1 MKILVTGAEGFTGQY
16 FTAEALKNGHEVI
29 ALKSNLNDASSL
41 NLEILSIVPDAVV
54 HLAAISFVGHDN
66 DDDFY
71 HVNVIGTLNLLKA
84 LIHSCPTPPRV
95 LLASSAN
102 IYGTPD
108 IEMIDESV
116 VAAPVNHYAVSKLA
130 MEFMVK
136 TYFDKLPIVI
146 TRPFNY
152 TGAGQHENFLIPK
165 IVAHFKRGD
174 KVIEL
179 GNLDVSRDFSDVRDV
194 VASYLSLLDSNVSS
208 TFVNICSGQAI
219 ALRDAISLMNIIAG
233 YEIEVKVNPVFVRA
247 NEIPRLCGNNDY
259 LKKLINFSP
268 KYTFN
273 KTLKSMFNTV
283 A

>member
-1 MKILVTGAEGFTGQY
+1 MKILVTGADGFTGKY
-16 FTAEALKNGHEVI
+16 FTAEALKNGHEII
-29 ALKSNLNDASSL
+29 ALKSNLNDLAL
-41 NLEILSIVPDAVV
+41 LKQEVLSVVPDAVV
-54 HLAAISFVGHDN
+54 HLAAISFVGHYN
-66 DDDFY
+66 DDEFY
-71 HVNVIGTLNLLKA
+71 QVNVIGTLNLLNA
-84 LIHSCPTPPRV
+84 LLQSCTTPPRV

-102 IYGTPD
+102 IYGLPD

-116 VAAPVNHYAVSKLA
+116 IAAPVNHYAVSKLA

-165 IVAHFKRGD
+165 LVTHFKRGE

-194 VASYLSLLDSNVSS
+194 AASYLSLLESNSS
-208 TFVNICSGQAI
+208 SIVVNICSGHAI
-219 ALRDAISLMNIIAG
+219 ALRDAINMMNIIAG
-233 YEIEVKVNPVFVRA
+233 YEIEVKVNPAFVRA

-268 KYTFN
+268 KYTFDQ
-273 KTLKSMFNTV
+273 TLTSMFNVV

>member
-1 MKILVTGAEGFTGQY
+1 MKILVTGADGFTGKY
-16 FTAEALKNGHEVI
+16 FIAEAKKNGHEII
-29 ALKSNLNDASSL
+29 ALKSNLNDVALL

-66 DDDFY
+66 DDEFY

-84 LIHSCPTPPRV
+84 LIQSCPTPPRV

-116 VAAPVNHYAVSKLA
+116 IAAPVNHYAVSKLA

-165 IVAHFKRGD
+165 IVAHFQRGD

-194 VASYLSLLDSNVSS
+194 VASYLSLLDSNASS

-219 ALRDAISLMNIIAG
+219 ALRDAINMMNIIAG
-233 YEIEVKVNPVFVRA
+233 YEIEVKVNPAFVRA
-247 NEIPRLCGNNDY
+247 NEIPRLCGNNNY

-268 KYTFN
+268 KYTFDQ
-273 KTLKSMFNTV
+273 TLKSMFNAV

>member
-1 MKILVTGAEGFTGQY
+1 MKILVTGADGFTGKY
-16 FTAEALKNGHEVI
+16 FTAEAIKNGHEII
-29 ALKSNLNDASSL
+29 ALKSNLNDVASL
-41 NLEILSIVPDAVV
+41 NKEVLSVIPDAVV
-54 HLAAISFVGHDN
+54 HLAAISFVGHKN
-66 DDDFY
+66 DDEFY

-84 LIHSCPTPPRV
+84 LIQSCPTPPRI
-95 LLASSAN
+95 LIASSAN

-108 IEMIDESV
+108 IEMIDELV
-116 VAAPVNHYAVSKLA
+116 IAAPVNHYAVSKLA

-165 IVAHFKRGD
+165 IVAHFQRGE
-174 KVIEL
+174 KFIEL

-194 VASYLSLLDSNVSS
+194 VTSYLNLLDSNVSS
-208 TFVNICSGQAI
+208 TIVNICSGQAI
-219 ALRDAISLMNIIAG
+219 ALREAVRMMNIIAG
-233 YEIEVKVNPVFVRA
+233 YEIEVKVNSAFMRA

-259 LKKLINFSP
+259 LKKLIKFSP
-268 KYTFN
+268 KYTFDQ
-273 KTLKSMFNTV
+273 TLKSMFNAV

>member
-1 MKILVTGAEGFTGQY
+1 MKILVTGADGFTGKY
-16 FTAEALKNGHEVI
+16 FTAEALKNGHEII
-29 ALKSNLNDASSL
+29 ALKSNLNDLASL
-41 NLEILSIVPDAVV
+41 NQEVLSVVPDAVV
-54 HLAAISFVGHDN
+54 HLAAISFVGHNN
-66 DDDFY
+66 DDEFY
-71 HVNVIGTLNLLKA
+71 QVNVIGTLNLLNA
-84 LIHSCPTPPRV
+84 LLQSCTTPPRV

-116 VAAPVNHYAVSKLA
+116 IAAPVNHYAVSKLA

-165 IVAHFKRGD
+165 LVTHFKRGE

-194 VASYLSLLDSNVSS
+194 AASYLSLLESNSS
-208 TFVNICSGQAI
+208 SIVVNICSGHSI
-219 ALRDAISLMNIIAG
+219 ALRDAINMMNIIAG
-233 YEIEVKVNPVFVRA
+233 YEIEVKVNPAFVRA

-268 KYTFN
+268 KYTFDQ
-273 KTLKSMFNTV
+273 TLTSMFNVV

>member
-1 MKILVTGAEGFTGQY
+1 MKILVTGADGFTGKY
-16 FTAEALKNGHEVI
+16 FTAEAIKNGYEII
-29 ALKSNLNDASSL
+29 ALKSNLNDVASL
-41 NLEILSIVPDAVV
+41 NKEVLSVIPDAVV
-54 HLAAISFVGHDN
+54 HLAAISFVGHKN
-66 DDDFY
+66 DDEFY

-84 LIHSCPTPPRV
+84 LIQSCPTPPRV
-95 LLASSAN
+95 LIASSAN

-108 IEMIDESV
+108 IEMIDELV
-116 VAAPVNHYAVSKLA
+116 IAAPVNHYAVSKLA

-165 IVAHFKRGD
+165 IVAHFQRGE
-174 KVIEL
+174 KFIEL

-194 VASYLSLLDSNVSS
+194 VTSYLNLLDSNVSS
-208 TFVNICSGQAI
+208 TIVNICSGQAI
-219 ALRDAISLMNIIAG
+219 ALREAVRMMNIIAG
-233 YEIEVKVNPVFVRA
+233 YEIEVKVNSAFMRA

-259 LKKLINFSP
+259 LKKLIKFSP
-268 KYTFN
+268 KYTFDQ
-273 KTLKSMFNTV
+273 TLKSMFNAV

>member
-1 MKILVTGAEGFTGQY
+1 MTGADGFTGKY
-16 FTAEALKNGHEVI
+16 FIAEAKKNGHEII
-29 ALKSNLNDASSL
+29 ALKSNLNDVALL

-66 DDDFY
+66 DDEFY

-84 LIHSCPTPPRV
+84 LIQSCPTPPRV

-116 VAAPVNHYAVSKLA
+116 IAAPVNHYAVSKLA

-165 IVAHFKRGD
+165 IVAHFQRGD

-194 VASYLSLLDSNVSS
+194 VASYLSLLDSNASS

-219 ALRDAISLMNIIAG
+219 ALRDAINMMNIIAG
-233 YEIEVKVNPVFVRA
+233 YEIEVKVNPAFVRA
-247 NEIPRLCGNNDY
+247 NEIPRLCGNNNY

-268 KYTFN
+268 KYTFDQ
-273 KTLKSMFNTV
+273 TLKSMFNAV

>member
-1 MKILVTGAEGFTGQY
+1 MKILVTGADGFTGKY
-16 FTAEALKNGHEVI
+16 FTAEAIKNGHEII
-29 ALKSNLNDASSL
+29 ALKSNLNDVAAL
-41 NLEILSIVPDAVV
+41 NQEVLSVIPDAVV
-54 HLAAISFVGHDN
+54 HLAAISFVGHKN
-66 DDDFY
+66 DSDFY

-84 LIHSCPTPPRV
+84 LIQSCPTPPRV

-108 IEMIDESV
+108 IEMIDELV
-116 VAAPVNHYAVSKLA
+116 IAAPVNHYAVSKLA

-165 IVAHFKRGD
+165 IVAHFQRGE
-174 KVIEL
+174 KFIEL

-194 VASYLSLLDSNVSS
+194 VSSYLSLLDSNVSS
-208 TFVNICSGQAI
+208 TIVNICSGQAI
-219 ALRDAISLMNIIAG
+219 ALREAVRMMNIIAG
-233 YEIEVKVNPVFVRA
+233 YEIEVKVNPAFMRA

-259 LKKLINFSP
+259 LKKLIKFSP
-268 KYTFN
+268 KYAFDQ
-273 KTLKSMFNTV
+273 TLKSMFNAV

>member
-1 MKILVTGAEGFTGQY
+1 MKILVTGADGFTGKY
-16 FTAEALKNGHEVI
+16 FTAEALKNGHEII
-29 ALKSNLNDASSL
+29 ALKSNLNDVALL
-41 NLEILSIVPDAVV
+41 NQEVLSVVPDAVV
-54 HLAAISFVGHDN
+54 HLAAISFVGHNN
-66 DDDFY
+66 DDEFY
-71 HVNVIGTLNLLKA
+71 QVNVIGTLNLLNA
-84 LIHSCPTPPRV
+84 LLQSCTTPPRV

-116 VAAPVNHYAVSKLA
+116 IAAPVNHYAASKLA

-165 IVAHFKRGD
+165 LVTHFKRGE

-194 VASYLSLLDSNVSS
+194 AASYLSLLESNSS
-208 TFVNICSGQAI
+208 SIVVNICSGHAI
-219 ALRDAISLMNIIAG
+219 ALRDAINMMNIIAG
-233 YEIEVKVNPVFVRA
+233 YEIEVKVNPAFVRA

-268 KYTFN
+268 KYTFDQ
-273 KTLKSMFNTV
+273 TLTSMFNVV

>member
-16 FTAEALKNGHEVI
+16 FKAEALKFGHEVI
-29 ALKSNLNDASSL
+29 SLKSNLSDVALL
-41 NLEILSIVPDAVV
+41 NKEVLSIVPDAVV

-66 DDDFY
+66 DDEFY

-84 LIHSCPTPPRV
+84 LLQSCSTPPRV

-152 TGAGQHENFLIPK
+152 TGVGQHENFLIPK
-165 IVAHFKRGD
+165 IIAHFQRGD
-174 KVIEL
+174 KFIEL
-179 GNLDVSRDFSDVRDV
+179 GNLDVSRDFLDVRDV
-194 VASYLSLLDSNVSS
+194 VSSYLSLLDSNASS

-219 ALRDAISLMNIIAG
+219 ALREAIKMMNVIAG
-233 YEIEVKVNPVFVRA
+233 YEIEVKVNPAFVRT

-259 LKKLINFSP
+259 LRKLINFSP
-268 KYTFN
+268 KYTFDQ
-273 KTLKSMFNTV
+273 TLKSMFN
-283 A
+283 AAA